1 MTATGEAVKEA
12 RLDAAAEAEAASA
25 AEAAAALGWAGTAV
39 EEE

>member
-1 MTATGEAVKEA
+1 MTATREAVKEA